1 MTLTFDQ
8 ANNVLTIAASFDKRT
23 IGELDITMWQQA
35 LRGLAF
41 PACAAAVVKHY
52 STTTDYLLPVHI
64 SRLVADEQREL
75 DAAQHIAG
83 ADAERRPEQPAARR
97 QRPGETRPQWMARL
111 QTQDAAWYRKHGLH
125 RDATDA
131 EVRAAEG
138 NPGRSK
144 PWTPHTAAE
153 GNRP

>member
-1 MTLTFDQ
+1 MTLTLDE
-8 ANNVLTIAASFDKRT
+8 ANNVLTLAASFDKRT

-35 LRGLAF
+35 LRGLDF
-41 PACAAAVVKHY
+41 EACAAAVIKHY

-64 SRLVADEQREL
+64 SRLVSEQLREL
-75 DAAQHIAG
+75 DTAHRIAE
-83 ADAERRPEQPAARR
+83 ADVERQPERPAARN
-97 QRPGETRPQWMARL
+97 QRPDETHRQWMARL
-111 QTQDAAWYRKHGLH
+111 QTQDAAWYRRHNLH

-138 NPGRSK
+138 DTGRRSQ

-153 GNRP
+153 RY